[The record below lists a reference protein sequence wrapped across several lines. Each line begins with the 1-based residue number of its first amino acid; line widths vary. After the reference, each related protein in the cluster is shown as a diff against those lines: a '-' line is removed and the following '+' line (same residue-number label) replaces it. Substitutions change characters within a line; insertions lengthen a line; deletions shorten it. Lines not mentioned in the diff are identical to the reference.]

1 AGAARHGASTQVC
14 DQIWEM
20 ILSFSEYSFCKAHS
34 ASFALVS
41 FQSAWLRVHYPAEFI
56 AAVISNQGGYYSTFA
71 YISEARRMGLEILPP
86 DINLSRSAYSGRD
99 RQVRVGLMQLK
110 ELSREG
116 REALLAERLRG
127 GSFSSLANLLA
138 RLNITPS
145 DCAILIKAGCFDAV
159 EKGRSRPQLLWQMR
173 HHFSRRTDPALGT
186 LSLFDL
192 APPETERLPQ
202 PPDYDLRDLLRM
214 EEEILGFLLSHHPLE
229 LYREKIARIR
239 HIAGRDLDQHVGE
252 EVTTIGWL
260 ITAKMATTRKREL
273 MEFLSFEDTTAI
285 YETTFFPQAYA
296 RFAHMM
302 TRTRP
307 YVLRGV
313 VDEQF
318 GAVSLIVDN
327 VTFL

>member
-1 AGAARHGASTQVC
+1 
-14 DQIWEM
+14 
-20 ILSFSEYSFCKAHS
+20 
-34 ASFALVS
+34 
-41 FQSAWLRVHYPAEFI
+41 
-56 AAVISNQGGYYSTFA
+56 
-71 YISEARRMGLEILPP
+71 
-86 DINLSRSAYSGRD
+86 
-99 RQVRVGLMQLK
+99 MQLK

-127 GSFSSLANLLA
+127 GSFSSLADLLA

-252 EVTTIGWL
+252 QVTTIGWL

-285 YETTFFPQAYA
+285 YETTFFPRAYA

-307 YVLRGV
+307 YVLKGV